1 MKTRTEEHIIYDS
14 RDAVVA
20 KNIKSDAW
28 FERDFIFRF
37 TPHLLPRILPAL
49 FPLSLSLSFKR
60 KFELNCPC
68 VLYLVSKWIEI

>member
-1 MKTRTEEHIIYDS
+1 MKRRTEEHIIYDS

-37 TPHLLPRILPAL
+37 TPHLLQRILPAL
-49 FPLSLSLSFKR
+49 FPLNLFLREK
-60 KFELNCPC
+60 
-68 VLYLVSKWIEI
+68 SK